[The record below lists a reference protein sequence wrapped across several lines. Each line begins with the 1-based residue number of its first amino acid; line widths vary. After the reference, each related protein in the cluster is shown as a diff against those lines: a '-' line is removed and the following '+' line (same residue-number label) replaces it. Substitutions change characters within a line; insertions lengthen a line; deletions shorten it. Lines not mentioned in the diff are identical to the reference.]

1 MHYESE
7 IENMS
12 RKKIF
17 SGKKLKAAR
26 MYRGK
31 TIEQL
36 AQESNINKKDVLA
49 FEEDKYKP
57 VVENEMKLSNTL
69 KFPREYFFENDNIKV
84 IVESTHIRPES
95 PIPRVEE
102 ISYKE
107 KLVMTHKLI
116 SFIEG
121 YIRFPEMNIPNDLSK
136 YDDMEEL
143 ATKVRRFWELGDGP
157 IGNMVSLLEVNGI
170 SISAMNVDKKGAL
183 SFTQKQS
190 IERNPRYLVSLG
202 NDRKSATIRNYDLAY
217 ELAYIVSVE
226 AGISSKKF
234 SKDEFACAFLLPKE
248 AFFEDLANVNE
259 LQDYIALKKKWIVP
273 ISAMVLR
280 SYQIGVINY
289 KKYMYLI
296 KEMEKQGWLKKE
308 PLDDNIK
315 CPNPSL
321 LKKSVEMIIDNKI
334 MTGTGLVENLADSG
348 LSLYADDVELLLG
361 LKEGKLSPK
370 VNAKKS
376 NVTKVN
382 FKNRK

>member
-1 MHYESE
+1 
-7 IENMS
+7 MS

-102 ISYKE
+102 ISHKE

-121 YIRFPEMNIPNDLSK
+121 YIRFPEINIPDDLSK

-157 IGNMVSLLEVNGI
+157 IGNMVSLLEANGI

-190 IERNPRYLVSLG
+190 IERNPRYLISLG

-248 AFFEDLANVNE
+248 AFFEDLENVNE
-259 LQDYIALKKKWIVP
+259 IQDYVELKKKWIVP

-315 CPNPSL
+315 CPNPTL

-334 MTGTGLVENLADSG
+334 MTGTGLVENLGDSG
-348 LSLYADDVELLLG
+348 LSLYPDDIELLLG
-361 LKEGKLSPK
+361 LKEGMLSPK

-382 FKNRK
+382 FKNKK

>member
-1 MHYESE
+1 
-7 IENMS
+7 MS

-17 SGKKLKAAR
+17 NGKKLKTAR

-31 TIEQL
+31 TIDVL
-36 AQESNINKKDVLA
+36 AQETKINKKDILA

-57 VVENEMKLSNTL
+57 VVENEMKLSNAL

-84 IVESTHIRPES
+84 VIENTHIRPES

-116 SFIEG
+116 SFIER
-121 YIRFPEMNIPNDLSK
+121 YIKFPEMKLPDNLTK

-143 ATKVRRFWELGDGP
+143 ATKVRRFWGLGDGP
-157 IGNMVSLLEVNGI
+157 IGNMVTLLEVNGI
-170 SISAMNVDKKGAL
+170 SISGMNIDKRGAL

-248 AFFEDLANVNE
+248 TFFEDLANVEE
-259 LQDYIALKKKWIVP
+259 LNDYVELKKKWIVP
-273 ISAMVLR
+273 ISAMILR
-280 SYQIGVINY
+280 AYQLEVINY
-289 KKYMYLI
+289 KKYMYLMR
-296 KEMEKQGWLKKE
+296 EMEKQGWLKKE

-315 CPNPSL
+315 GTNPAL
-321 LKKSVEMIIDNKI
+321 LKKSVEMLIDNKI
-334 MTGTGLVENLADSG
+334 MSGTGIVDNLANSG
-348 LSLYADDVELLLG
+348 LSLYPNDIEMLLG
-361 LKEGKLSPK
+361 LKDGMLSPK
-370 VNAKKS
+370 GSLKNN

-382 FKNRK
+382 FKNKK